1 MGTNSEYVTLMQS
14 QLKKWD
20 NEVDA
25 LSAMGKTASMEARSA
40 YQEGMKE
47 LRASRDEAQRT
58 FQQIRLATEAA
69 GEQMQAGMTVAWVT
83 MQKALEKVSAE
94 LKG

>member
-1 MGTNSEYVTLMQS
+1 MSTNSDYVAMMQS

-20 NEVDA
+20 KEVDA
-25 LSAMGKTASMEARSA
+25 LSASGEKASMEARSA
-40 YQEGMKE
+40 YHEGMKE

-69 GEQMQAGMTVAWVT
+69 GEQMQAGKTVAWVT

>member
-20 NEVDA
+20 NEVDV

-47 LRASRDEAQRT
+47 LRASRGKRNGHSSRFASR
-58 FQQIRLATEAA
+58 RKPPANRCRPA
-69 GEQMQAGMTVAWVT
+69 
-83 MQKALEKVSAE
+83 
-94 LKG
+94 

>member
-1 MGTNSEYVTLMQS
+1 VGQRGRRTLRDGQNGEYGSPFGVSGRNEGT
-14 QLKKWD
+14 
-20 NEVDA
+20 
-25 LSAMGKTASMEARSA
+25 AR
-40 YQEGMKE
+40 EPG
-47 LRASRDEAQRT
+47 EAQRT